1 MAVDPV
7 YGVNDFNRP
16 KILNE
21 DETYV
26 NNLLMILFGKPGFF
40 PSLPYLGMDISSELY
55 KFEDEVDIN
64 RIKSD
69 LSYQCIDFLPLI
81 QEGEIEIFTT
91 TYKGRTMLIIQ
102 LPIIHRKKTSTLTVG
117 VTINDK
123 GQMIYQ
129 FEEVDEN
136 INII

>member
-7 YGVNDFNRP
+7 FGVNDFNRP

-26 NNLLMILFGKPGFF
+26 NNLLMLLFGKPGFY
-40 PSLPYLGMDISSELY
+40 PSIPHLGMDISSELY
-55 KFEDEVDIN
+55 KFEDEIDIN
-64 RIKSD
+64 RIKAD
-69 LSYQCIDFLPLI
+69 LSYQCVDFLPLI

-123 GQMIYQ
+123 GQLIYQ
-129 FEEVDEN
+129 FEEVEEN